1 MNEKDENWKGRFV
14 CLFTVFFFF
23 GLLIPPSLENK
34 EVRGGEIYMCLS
46 LSLLQK
52 KSDSFFSHFCFVEAF

>member
-1 MNEKDENWKGRFV
+1 MNEKDENWKGRFG
-14 CLFTVFFFF
+14 CLFIVFIF

-34 EVRGGEIYMCLS
+34 EVRGGKYICLS

-52 KSDSFFSHFCFVEAF
+52 KSDSFFSHFCFIEAF